1 MRIDEVL
8 RGQIKQAFMLDDRLS
23 EQSIEVTVHDGTARL
38 AGAVQS
44 HNRKLAAQLIAASFE
59 GCRSVVNE
67 LEVKPPGHVSDE
79 RIADYVRAALDAHA
93 DITMETIAVS
103 VSNGVTTLSGSAAS
117 HWERTLAEDVALGS
131 KGVCAVKNL
140 LVVNLDDQ
148 IEDEALCH
156 EIRAALAYTRG
167 LRDADLRV
175 AINGDTAV
183 LAGEVPALWQKET
196 AEAVARRFRV
206 SEVRNDIIVTG
217 T

>member
-1 MRIDEVL
+1 MPIDEVL

-38 AGAVQS
+38 AGTVQS
-44 HNRKLAAQLIAASFE
+44 HNRKLAAQLIAASFA
-59 GCRSVVNE
+59 GCRGVVNE
-67 LEVKPPGHVSDE
+67 LEVKPLGHVSDE
-79 RIADYVRAALDAHA
+79 RIAEYVRAALDAHA
-93 DITMETIAVS
+93 DITRETITVS
-103 VSNGVTTLSGSAAS
+103 VSNGVVTLSGSAAS

-183 LAGEVPALWQKET
+183 LSGEVPALWQKET
-196 AEAVARRFRV
+196 AEAVAWRFRV
-206 SEVRNDIIVTG
+206 SEVHNDIIVTG